1 MRSYAHNVV
10 VADGKGQFAATS
22 PVQVGEFRESHSEK
36 ELQWIDA
43 DSTRIYKNIYMRRTL
58 FTTDFGIVDLYL
70 SRAEKEHQYDWMF
83 HSFGVAGTGPALKP
97 VERIALDGPLTF
109 GANSRSTVTRTAV
122 QVTWENAPITKPPT
136 KSSTALLHE
145 KAFVRVHAVP
155 SGDTE
160 LRLFGIP
167 ITENCG
173 SEIDYMMLRRENVT
187 STVFATVQE
196 PWRQSTAPKV
206 KSLRALPVKAGKKTV
221 ADSEAYALEVTR
233 LDGGKEVFF
242 VNYSKSSKT
251 VGRVSTEAAVAHWK
265 VNARGAVSDPSF
277 TGGAVF
283 RVR

>member
-1 MRSYAHNVV
+1 MQHIAMTV
-10 VADGKGQFAATS
+10 GKNLHFDMARLLN
-22 PVQVGEFRESHSEK
+22 EFF
-36 ELQWIDA
+36 
-43 DSTRIYKNIYMRRTL
+43 Y
-58 FTTDFGIVDLYL
+58 
-70 SRAEKEHQYDWMF
+70 
-83 HSFGVAGTGPALKP
+83 
-97 VERIALDGPLTF
+97 
-109 GANSRSTVTRTAV
+109 
-122 QVTWENAPITKPPT
+122 ENAPITKPPT

-173 SEIDYMMLRRENVT
+173 SEIDYMMHRRENVA

-206 KSLRALPVKAGKKTV
+206 KSLRALAVKAGKKTV
-221 ADSEAYALEVTR
+221 DDSEAYALEVTR
-233 LDGGKEVFF
+233 LDGRKEVFF

-277 TGGAVF
+277 TDGAVF
-283 RVR
+283 KVR